1 MDNRELIVKLNNL
14 KTINPDSAWLANNR
28 ELLLSQI
35 SNSGAENIS
44 AWKAV
49 LINFSSVARIASRPV
64 FSLGVFILLLLFG
77 SFFGRSLFLNA
88 KPNDSLYIAKII
100 SEKLKVNT
108 TFNTQERDKLA
119 LQFATEHAQ
128 AITSVLSDPTFNNE
142 ANKDQVA
149 KLNDNFKE
157 EVATVQNKFDK
168 LDASKKMTRPG
179 TANPKLNSD
188 FTLIDDNVVI
198 ADSARD
204 KQGIQLIDS
213 AASQI
218 KAEEVLESTKASSAL
233 SSLAAKEAKINLAS
247 STGNIASSSESA
259 PEVNKNGASQIL
271 DEAQKL
277 FDQKDYS
284 QASKKL
290 KEVEEIIK

>member
-1 MDNRELIVKLNNL
+1 MDNRELIAKLNNL
-14 KTINPDSAWLANNR
+14 KSMNPDSAWLANNR

-149 KLNDNFKE
+149 RLNDNFKE
-157 EVATVQNKFDK
+157 EVATVQNKFNK
-168 LDASKKMTRPG
+168 LDASKKMTRPS

-188 FTLIDDNVVI
+188 FALIDDNVVI

-213 AASQI
+213 AANQI
-218 KAEEVLESTKASSAL
+218 KVEVLESTKASSAL
-233 SSLAAKEAKINLAS
+233 SSLTAKEAKINLAS